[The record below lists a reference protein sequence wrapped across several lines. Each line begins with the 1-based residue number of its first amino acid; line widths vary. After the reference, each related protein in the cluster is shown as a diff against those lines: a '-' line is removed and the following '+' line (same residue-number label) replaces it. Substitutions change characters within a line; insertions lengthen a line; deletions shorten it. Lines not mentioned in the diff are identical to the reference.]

1 MIRLPL
7 DTIMVWT
14 RDSRGSRDSASCA
27 PSDHSRSDLS
37 EDTERIGT
45 ADRMANGRLRSFFV
59 ADKRSW
65 SVSWDSIPAPD
76 EMTADGKQGGK
87 AIEEFYKTT
96 RGDFLMRLTHKD
108 SDLDEIVPVMF
119 KSFSKDIVARGSYD
133 MWDIS
138 VSLDEI

>member
-1 MIRLPL
+1 MQLPL

-14 RDSRGSRDSASCA
+14 RDTRGNRTSGVCA
-27 PSDHSRSDLS
+27 PSDHARSDLS

-45 ADRMANGRLRSFFV
+45 SDRMANGRMRNFFV

-65 SVSWDSIPAPD
+65 SVSWDSLPAPD
-76 EMTADGKQGGK
+76 EMTADGKQGAK

-96 RGDFLMRLTHKD
+96 RGDFQMRLTHKD
-108 SDLDEIVPVMF
+108 SGLDETVTVMF

-133 MWDIS
+133 MWDVS
-138 VSLDEI
+138 VSLDEV